1 MGVGVQSIST
11 FLYFV
16 YDNLTWAAKYQLI
29 RQDANRMVQRSGL
42 FWMLSLLFQIAVD
55 LWNYLVLQQQ
65 SVKLI
70 TAQTV
75 DLEGVKKLE
84 AKVRTHNPPRGR
96 EGGEGAHEGGNGE
109 LALSPLT
116 GWWGDKC
123 AIAVRTAFELA
134 QKPVRCSHRGQW
146 RIQGQTEHDDHGFPG
161 SDLVV
166 GRSVPAVPGSQ
177 VGHRTTVVLSRFTIF
192 LFCSCVHSS
201 RQYTAVCSLRD
212 RNGGWWQW

>member
-1 MGVGVQSIST
+1 M
-11 FLYFV
+11 

-84 AKVRTHNPPRGR
+84 AKVHTHTHSAARDGHRESERERISGRGR
-96 EGGEGAHEGGNGE
+96 EWRVGSLVSDRWGGQMCDSG
-109 LALSPLT
+109 
-116 GWWGDKC
+116 
-123 AIAVRTAFELA
+123 
-134 QKPVRCSHRGQW
+134 SHC
-146 RIQGQTEHDDHGFPG
+146 T
-161 SDLVV
+161 
-166 GRSVPAVPGSQ
+166 
-177 VGHRTTVVLSRFTIF
+177 
-192 LFCSCVHSS
+192 
-201 RQYTAVCSLRD
+201 
-212 RNGGWWQW
+212 